1 MRQCRSILTGTLLCL
16 STVVSALPQSQGDRA
31 HPLERYHAS
40 DYYSYNP
47 QTLFDI
53 LARLPGITL
62 GQQLDGR
69 EEIQL
74 HGIDSRYV
82 LLLINGQPLTG
93 TALNSSLATRQIPAS
108 LVARVDIDRNARS
121 DLYIGGGGGGTIN
134 VVLHDADAPA
144 LFKSSIAGPDL
155 SQRQSL
161 ALRWQKGYHSFRAAF
176 ELSEQDQALTGIGQ
190 TATEQAAFKQSHR
203 DDGASLLLNFNSLF
217 NGLHPLRL
225 YALYLNADEHTDLNG
240 LHPLNTLNR
249 DAITTSAINHAYRSD
264 RTSQRVGGDIRFD
277 INQLSLSTFFML
289 EQFDEHNTYALRLP
303 SAVQQQ
309 QHTEDNRWHL
319 GWQLQQN
326 AYEHRWRTGL
336 SLQHLQRTVSAD
348 SNAILSINNERN
360 ALAHNFQHNE
370 YRISGFLL
378 DRWQITPFTSFEAG
392 VHMDNYWLQQDS
404 YSSAKHKSINRAHW
418 LPAFHLMHQ
427 LSGKTRLRLS
437 VSQSTR
443 QPELAD
449 RIPYDI
455 RQDERIWRGNEYLK
469 AETISSIDIGY
480 EHNLRLRDSSL
491 TDRDSGIYVRAFQ
504 RIIRDAIVLNAS
516 TETINGDIVHIFQ
529 PVNTDDFAR
538 LRGIEIDMELG
549 IWSGGKL
556 ELGLGAYH
564 SHINTEIPL
573 PGQQRLPG
581 QPDHMLRL
589 GIEHRIKAWNLG
601 FLWRWQDVTDQY
613 LPNSTDYALQRR
625 SALQQLDLY
634 MGYEWQR
641 WRVDMSA
648 AISPDPAVRWQ
659 QEDQQQWIA
668 QHWHTRLTLSGRF

>member
-16 STVVSALPQSQGDRA
+16 STVVVALPQSQGDRA

-62 GQQLDGR
+62 GQQVDGR

-93 TALNSSLATRQIPAS
+93 TSLNSSLATRQIPAS
-108 LVARVDIDRNARS
+108 LVARVDIDRNARG
-121 DLYIGGGGGGTIN
+121 DLYVGGGGGGTIN
-134 VVLHDADAPA
+134 VILHDANAPA
-144 LFKSSIAGPDL
+144 FFKSSFAGPDF

-161 ALRWQKGYHSFRAAF
+161 ALRWQKGYHSLRAAI
-176 ELSEQDQALTGIGQ
+176 EIAEQDQDLNGRGQ
-190 TATEQAAFKQSHR
+190 TTNVQDTFKQLQR
-203 DDGASLLLNFNSLF
+203 DDGASLLLNFDSLL

-225 YALYLNADEHTDLNG
+225 YALYLNADERTDLNG
-240 LHPLNTLNR
+240 LHPINTLNR
-249 DAITTSAINHAYRSD
+249 DSFTSSAIDHTYHSD
-264 RTSQRVGGDIRFD
+264 RTSQRIGGDVRFD
-277 INQLSLSTFFML
+277 LDEFSLSTFFML
-289 EQFDEHNTYALRLP
+289 EQFDEQNHFVLRLP
-303 SAVQQQ
+303 SDVQQQ
-309 QHTEDNRWHL
+309 QKTKDNRWHV

-336 SLQHLQRTVSAD
+336 SLQNLQRTVSAD
-348 SNAILSINNERN
+348 SNAIISINNERN
-360 ALAHNFQHNE
+360 ALAHNFQHDE

-392 VHMDNYWLQQDS
+392 VHMDSYWLNQDS
-404 YSSAKHKSINRAHW
+404 YTSDKHKTINRTHW
-418 LPAFHLMHQ
+418 LPSFHLMHQ

-437 VSQSTR
+437 ISQSTR

-449 RIPYDI
+449 RIPYDVS
-455 RQDERIWRGNEYLK
+455 QDDRVWRGNEYLK
-469 AETISSIDIGY
+469 AETISSVDIGY

-491 TDRDSGIYVRAFQ
+491 TDRDSGVYVRAFQ
-504 RIIRDAIVLNAS
+504 RIIRDAIVLNAN
-516 TETINGDIVHIFQ
+516 TETIDGDVVSVFQ
-529 PVNTDDFAR
+529 PINSEDFAR
-538 LRGIEIDMELG
+538 LRGLEMDLELG
-549 IWSGGKL
+549 IWQGGKF
-556 ELGLGAYH
+556 ELGLGVYH
-564 SHINTEIPL
+564 SHISTQIPL

-589 GIEHRIKAWNLG
+589 GIEQRVDAWNLG

-613 LPNSTDYALQRR
+613 LPSSSDYLLQRR

-641 WRVDMSA
+641 WRVDVSA

-659 QEDQQQWIA
+659 QEDQQQWLN